1 MEGCCA
7 TKGWCWCAE
16 EPCCSAVG
24 RCSSSMERGDGRR
37 AGAARRSSGV
47 PVGGGVL
54 RVGWG
59 AGLMDGPVLGGE
71 GPVRAGGE
79 PVLLMN
85 GGVLTGHGP
94 VLITRE
100 AVLMIGKGGSR
111 SEDRCCQWSGG
122 WS

>member
-1 MEGCCA
+1 MNG
-7 TKGWCWCAE
+7 
-16 EPCCSAVG
+16 AVL
-24 RCSSSMERGDGRR
+24 
-37 AGAARRSSGV
+37 V
-47 PVGGGVL
+47 
-54 RVGWG
+54 
-59 AGLMDGPVLGGE
+59 GE

-111 SEDRCCQWSGG
+111 SEDRCCQWSGR